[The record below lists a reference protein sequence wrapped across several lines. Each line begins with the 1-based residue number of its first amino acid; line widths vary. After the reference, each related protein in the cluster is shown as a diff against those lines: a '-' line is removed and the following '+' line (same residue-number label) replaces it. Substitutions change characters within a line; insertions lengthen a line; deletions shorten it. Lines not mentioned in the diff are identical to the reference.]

1 MKIKFFKNRAFT
13 LIECVFSIL
22 ILAIISMYII
32 AGINNFLNIQNKNNK
47 DFLQLTD
54 VENTVIQLKSNISG
68 NKDILTNIDIKK
80 YDIKVSDLGELY
92 HIKIVLKDNIEK
104 FYEFYISKKS

>member
-1 MKIKFFKNRAFT
+1 
-13 LIECVFSIL
+13 
-22 ILAIISMYII
+22 MYII

-92 HIKIVLKDNIEK
+92 HIKILLKDNMEK

>member
-1 MKIKFFKNRAFT
+1 MKIKFLKNRAFT

-22 ILAIISMYII
+22 ILAIISIYII

-92 HIKIVLKDNIEK
+92 HIKIVLKDNMEK